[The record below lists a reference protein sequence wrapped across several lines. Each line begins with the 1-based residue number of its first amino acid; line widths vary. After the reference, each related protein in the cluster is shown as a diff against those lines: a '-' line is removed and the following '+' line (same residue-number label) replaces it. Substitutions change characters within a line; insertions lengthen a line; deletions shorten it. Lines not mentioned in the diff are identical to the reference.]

1 MKTNPTSLE
10 QQKPRVPW
18 LFILNGDQES
28 QSVAKK
34 LILQTFC
41 FQNRIPPNDLTRRD
55 SMPASK
61 CVRLCYRI
69 QQSLFLSLEFQCD
82 IDEIP
87 LNHIFLS
94 AWSYVARAFA
104 NGFSLISSFVFLSS
118 RFSGLLDIIKQT
130 TKSGTCYPVSSIS
143 PLLPQSVTGKIP
155 VLLGPGTL
163 ESTSH
168 SQPPPF
174 EFIISP

>member
-1 MKTNPTSLE
+1 MKTNPTSL
-10 QQKPRVPW
+10 QQCKHRAPW
-18 LFILNGDQES
+18 LFILNGGQES

-34 LILQTFC
+34 LILQTFYS
-41 FQNRIPPNDLTRRD
+41 QNRIPPNDLSRRD
-55 SMPASK
+55 SMPACK

-82 IDEIP
+82 IDEIS

-118 RFSGLLDIIKQT
+118 RFSGLLGIIKQT
-130 TKSGTCYPVSSIS
+130 TKGGTCYPVFSIS
-143 PLLPQSVTGKIP
+143 PLLPQSVIGKIP

-168 SQPPPF
+168 SQRPPF